1 MEARNGSVLRKITTD
16 MCLRWVCAC
25 KSIIW
30 CLYVFIRNCKYQC
43 TCIYVCMYVC
53 IYVCLYVCIYVCM
66 YVRTYVYFAV
76 YVPMC
81 AHMLCRRLQ
90 EADQQNRD
98 LVIISGK
105 KEERIH
111 QLEVSTWN
119 DAYSVV

>member
-1 MEARNGSVLRKITTD
+1 
-16 MCLRWVCAC
+16 
-25 KSIIW
+25 
-30 CLYVFIRNCKYQC
+30 
-43 TCIYVCMYVC
+43 
-53 IYVCLYVCIYVCM
+53 M